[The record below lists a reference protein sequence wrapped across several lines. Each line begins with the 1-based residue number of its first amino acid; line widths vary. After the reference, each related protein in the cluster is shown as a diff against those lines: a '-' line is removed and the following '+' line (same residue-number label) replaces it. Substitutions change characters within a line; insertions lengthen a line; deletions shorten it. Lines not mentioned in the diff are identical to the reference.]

1 MSDIF
6 REVDEDLRR
15 DRAEHLFKK
24 YGGAMIA
31 AVVLIVAGTGGY
43 SFWRHWQAQKKEEQT
58 AALVTAIAQSAQGPE
73 KGVEALA
80 AFAGSANPSLAA
92 IAQFNAAALMIR
104 QGKPA
109 EAATV
114 YDGIAGNGYVPAEY
128 RDLATLLAVMQR
140 TDGGDPAQLT
150 AKLQPLTA
158 DNSPWRFTAREL
170 TAVLAVRAGDTEKAR
185 TLFKQLAD
193 DQQAPSGVRSRA
205 ADLASLY
212 GKG

>member
-15 DRAEHLFKK
+15 DRAEHLFKR

-31 AVVLIVAGTGGY
+31 AAVLVVAGTAGY
-43 SFWRHWQAQKKEEQT
+43 SFWRNWQAQKRQEQT
-58 AALVTAIAQSAQGPE
+58 VALVTAISQSGQGPE
-73 KGVEALA
+73 KGIEALA
-80 AFAGSANPSLAA
+80 AFAGSADPSLAA
-92 IAQFNAAALMIR
+92 LAQFNAAALLIR

-109 EAATV
+109 DAATV
-114 YDGIAGNGYVPAEY
+114 YDGIAGHGSVPVEY

-140 TDGGDPAQLT
+140 AGDGDAAQLT
-150 AKLQPLTA
+150 AKLLPLTA
-158 DNSPWRFTAREL
+158 ETSPWRFTAREL
-170 TAVLAVRAGDTEKAR
+170 TAMLAARSGDTEKAR
-185 TLFKQLAD
+185 TLYKQLAD
-193 DQQAPSGVRSRA
+193 DQLAPSGVRGRA

>member
-114 YDGIAGNGYVPAEY
+114 YDGIAGNGSVPAEY

-158 DNSPWRFTAREL
+158 DGSPWRFTAREL
-170 TAVLAVRAGDTEKAR
+170 TAVLAVRAGDTEKAS

>member
-31 AVVLIVAGTGGY
+31 AAVLVVAGTGGY
-43 SFWRHWQAQKKEEQT
+43 SFWRHWQAQKKQEQT
-58 AALVTAIAQSAQGPE
+58 AALVTAISQSGQGPE
-73 KGVEALA
+73 KGVDALA
-80 AFAGSANPSLAA
+80 AFAGSADPSLAA

-104 QGKPA
+104 QGKGA
-109 EAATV
+109 DAATV
-114 YDGIAGNGYVPAEY
+114 YDGIAGNASVPAQY
-128 RDLATLLAVMQR
+128 RDLATLMGVMQR
-140 TDGGDPAQLT
+140 ADGGDPAQLA

-158 DNSPWRFTAREL
+158 DTSPWRFSAREL
-170 TAVLAVRAGDTEKAR
+170 TAMLAARAGDTEKAR
-185 TLFKQLAD
+185 TLYKQLAD
-193 DQQAPSGVRSRA
+193 DQQAPSGVRGRA

>member
-31 AVVLIVAGTGGY
+31 AAVLVVAGTGGY
-43 SFWRHWQAQKKEEQT
+43 SFWRHWQAQKKQEQT
-58 AALVTAIAQSAQGPE
+58 AALVTAISQSGQGPE
-73 KGVEALA
+73 KGVDALA
-80 AFAGSANPSLAA
+80 AFAGSADPSLAA

-104 QGKPA
+104 QGKGSD
-109 EAATV
+109 AATV
-114 YDGIAGNGYVPAEY
+114 YDGIAGNASVPAQY
-128 RDLATLLAVMQR
+128 RDLATLMGVMQR
-140 TDGGDPAQLT
+140 ADSGDPAQLT

-158 DNSPWRFTAREL
+158 DTSPWRFSAREL
-170 TAVLAVRAGDTEKAR
+170 TAMLAARAGDTEKAR
-185 TLFKQLAD
+185 TLYKQLAD
-193 DQQAPSGVRSRA
+193 DQQAPSGVRGRA

>member
-15 DRAEHLFKK
+15 DRAEHVFKK

-31 AVVLIVAGTGGY
+31 AAVLLVAGTGGY
-43 SFWRHWQAQKKEEQT
+43 TAWRNWQASKQQQDT
-58 AALVTAIAQSAQGPE
+58 AALVTAISQTAQGPE

-80 AFAGSANPSLAA
+80 AYAGSADPRMAA
-92 IAQFNAAALMIR
+92 FAQFNAAALLLR

-109 EAATV
+109 DAATI
-114 YDGIAGNGYVPAEY
+114 YDGIAANSAVDPVY
-128 RDLATLLAVMQR
+128 RDLATLLGAMQR
-140 TDGGDPAQLT
+140 VESGDAAQLT
-150 AKLQPLTA
+150 ARLQPLTA
-158 DNSPWRFTAREL
+158 DSSPWRFTAREL
-170 TAVLAVRAGDTEKAR
+170 TALLAARSGDTAKAR
-185 TLFKQLAD
+185 GLFQQLAD

-212 GKG
+212 GKT

>member
-114 YDGIAGNGYVPAEY
+114 YDGIAGNGSVSAEY
-128 RDLATLLAVMQR
+128 RDLATLMAVMQR

-158 DNSPWRFTAREL
+158 DGSPWRFTAREL

-205 ADLASLY
+205 ADLATLY

>member
-114 YDGIAGNGYVPAEY
+114 YDGIAGNGSVPAEY

-158 DNSPWRFTAREL
+158 DGSPWRFTARAL
-170 TAVLAVRAGDTEKAR
+170 TAVLAVRAGDTEKAS

-205 ADLASLY
+205 ADLATLY

>member
-31 AVVLIVAGTGGY
+31 GVVLIVAATGGY

-114 YDGIAGNGYVPAEY
+114 YDGIAANGSVPAEY

-158 DNSPWRFTAREL
+158 DASPWRFTAREL

-205 ADLASLY
+205 SDLASLY

>member
-31 AVVLIVAGTGGY
+31 AAVLVVAGTGGY
-43 SFWRHWQAQKKEEQT
+43 SYWRHWQQQKRYDQT
-58 AALVTAIAQSAQGPE
+58 AALVTAISQTAQGPE
-73 KGVEALA
+73 KGVDALA
-80 AFAGSANPSLAA
+80 AFAGSADPSLAA
-92 IAQFNAAALMIR
+92 IAQFNAAALLIR
-104 QGKPA
+104 EGKPA
-109 EAATV
+109 DAATI
-114 YDGIAGNGYVPAEY
+114 YDRIAANGAVAPSY

-140 TDGGDPAQLT
+140 ADSGDAAQLSAT
-150 AKLQPLTA
+150 LQPLTA
-158 DNSPWRFTAREL
+158 EGSPWRFTAREL
-170 TAVLAVRAGDTEKAR
+170 MAMLAARAGDTDKAR
-185 TLFKQLAD
+185 TLYKQLAD
-193 DQQAPSGVRSRA
+193 DSQAPAGVRTRA

>member
-43 SFWRHWQAQKKEEQT
+43 SFWRHWQAQKKEQQT

-114 YDGIAGNGYVPAEY
+114 YDGIAGNGSVPAEY

-158 DNSPWRFTAREL
+158 DGSPWRFTAREL

>member
-114 YDGIAGNGYVPAEY
+114 YDGIAGNGSVPAEY
-128 RDLATLLAVMQR
+128 RDLATLMAVMQR

-158 DNSPWRFTAREL
+158 DGSPWRFTAREL

-205 ADLASLY
+205 ADLATLY

>member
-15 DRAEHLFKK
+15 DRAEHVFKK

-31 AVVLIVAGTGGY
+31 AAVLLVAGTGGY
-43 SFWRHWQAQKKEEQT
+43 TAWRNWQASKQQQDT
-58 AALVTAIAQSAQGPE
+58 AALVTAISQTAQGPE

-80 AFAGSANPSLAA
+80 AYAGSADPRMAA
-92 IAQFNAAALMIR
+92 FAQFNAAALLLR

-109 EAATV
+109 DAATI
-114 YDGIAGNGYVPAEY
+114 YDGIAANSSVDPVY
-128 RDLATLLAVMQR
+128 RDLATLLGAMQR
-140 TDGGDPAQLT
+140 VESGDAAQLT
-150 AKLQPLTA
+150 ARLQPLTA
-158 DNSPWRFTAREL
+158 DSSPWRFTAREL
-170 TAVLAVRAGDTEKAR
+170 TALLAARGGDTAKAR
-185 TLFKQLAD
+185 GLFQQLAD

-212 GKG
+212 GKT

>member
-31 AVVLIVAGTGGY
+31 AAVLVVAGTGGY
-43 SFWRHWQAQKKEEQT
+43 SFWRHWQAQKTQAQT
-58 AALVTAIAQSAQGPE
+58 AALVAAISQSAQGPE
-73 KGVEALA
+73 KGLDALA
-80 AFAGSANPSLAA
+80 AFAGTADPSLAA

-104 QGKPA
+104 QGKGA
-109 EAATV
+109 DAATV
-114 YDGIAGNGYVPAEY
+114 YDGIAGNASVPAQY
-128 RDLATLLAVMQR
+128 RDLATLLGVMQR
-140 TDGGDPAQLT
+140 ADGGDPAQLT

-158 DNSPWRFTAREL
+158 DTSPWRFSAREL
-170 TAVLAVRAGDTEKAR
+170 TAMLAARAGDTEKAR
-185 TLFKQLAD
+185 TLYKQLAD
-193 DQQAPSGVRSRA
+193 DQQAPSGVRGRA

>member
-31 AVVLIVAGTGGY
+31 AAVLVVAGTGGY
-43 SFWRHWQAQKKEEQT
+43 SFWRHLQAQKKEEQT

-80 AFAGSANPSLAA
+80 AFAGSADPSLAA

-109 EAATV
+109 DAAAV
-114 YDGIAGNGYVPAEY
+114 YDGIAGNASVSAQY
-128 RDLATLLAVMQR
+128 RDLATLMAVMQR
-140 TDGGDPAQLT
+140 AEDGDAAQLT
-150 AKLQPLTA
+150 ARLQPLTA
-158 DNSPWRFTAREL
+158 DASPWRFSAREL
-170 TAVLAVRAGDTEKAR
+170 TAMLAARAGDTEKAR
-185 TLFKQLAD
+185 TLYRQLAD

>member
-114 YDGIAGNGYVPAEY
+114 YDGIAGNGSVPAEY

-158 DNSPWRFTAREL
+158 DGSPWRFTAREL

-205 ADLASLY
+205 ADLATLY

>member
-31 AVVLIVAGTGGY
+31 AAVLVVAGTGGY
-43 SFWRHWQAQKKEEQT
+43 SFWRHSQAQKKEQQT

-80 AFAGSANPSLAA
+80 AFAGSADPSLAA

-109 EAATV
+109 DAAAV
-114 YDGIAGNGYVPAEY
+114 YDGIAGNASVSAQY
-128 RDLATLLAVMQR
+128 RDLATLMAVMQR
-140 TDGGDPAQLT
+140 AEDGDAAQLT
-150 AKLQPLTA
+150 ARLQPLTA
-158 DNSPWRFTAREL
+158 DASPWRFSAREL
-170 TAVLAVRAGDTEKAR
+170 TAMLAARTGDTEKAR
-185 TLFKQLAD
+185 TLYRQLAD

>member
-15 DRAEHLFKK
+15 DRAERVFKK

-31 AVVLIVAGTGGY
+31 AVVLIVGGTGGY
-43 SFWRHWQAQKKEEQT
+43 SFWRHWQAQKQEQQT

-80 AFAGSANPSLAA
+80 AFAGSANPNLAA
-92 IAQFNAAALMIR
+92 LAQFNAAALMNS

-114 YDGIAGNGYVPAEY
+114 YDGIAGNGSVPAEY

-140 TDGGDPAQLT
+140 ADDGDPAQLT

-158 DNSPWRFTAREL
+158 DGSPWRYTAREL
-170 TAVLAVRAGDTEKAR
+170 TAVLAVRSGDTEKAH

-205 ADLASLY
+205 ADLATLY

>member
-15 DRAEHLFKK
+15 DRAEHLFKR

-31 AVVLIVAGTGGY
+31 AAVLVVAGTGGY
-43 SFWRHWQAQKKEEQT
+43 SFWRHWQAQKTQEQT
-58 AALVTAIAQSAQGPE
+58 AALVTAISQSAQGPE
-73 KGVEALA
+73 KGVDALA

-92 IAQFNAAALMIR
+92 IAQFNAAALLIR

-109 EAATV
+109 DAATI
-114 YDGIAGNGYVPAEY
+114 YDGIAGNGSVPAEY
-128 RDLATLLAVMQR
+128 RDLATLLAVTQR
-140 TDGGDPAQLT
+140 AGDGDPAQLT

-158 DNSPWRFTAREL
+158 DSSPWRFTAREL
-170 TAVLAVRAGDTEKAR
+170 TAMLAARAGDTEKAR
-185 TLFKQLAD
+185 TLYKQLAD
-193 DQQAPSGVRSRA
+193 DQQAPSGVRGRA

>member
-31 AVVLIVAGTGGY
+31 AAVLVVAGTGGY
-43 SFWRHWQAQKKEEQT
+43 SFWRHWQAQKKQEQT
-58 AALVTAIAQSAQGPE
+58 AALVTAISQSGQGPE
-73 KGVEALA
+73 KGIDALA
-80 AFAGSANPSLAA
+80 AFAGSADPSLAA

-104 QGKPA
+104 QGKGA
-109 EAATV
+109 DAATV
-114 YDGIAGNGYVPAEY
+114 YDGIAGNASVPAQY
-128 RDLATLLAVMQR
+128 RDLATLMGVMQR
-140 TDGGDPAQLT
+140 ADSGDPAQLT

-158 DNSPWRFTAREL
+158 DTSPWRFSAREL
-170 TAVLAVRAGDTEKAR
+170 TAMLAARAGDAEKAR
-185 TLFKQLAD
+185 TLYKQLAD
-193 DQQAPSGVRSRA
+193 DQQAPSGVRGRA

>member
-114 YDGIAGNGYVPAEY
+114 YDGIAGNGSVPAEY
-128 RDLATLLAVMQR
+128 RDLATLMAVMQR
-140 TDGGDPAQLT
+140 TDGDDPAQLT

-158 DNSPWRFTAREL
+158 DGSPWRFTAREL

>member
-114 YDGIAGNGYVPAEY
+114 YDGIAGNGAVPAEY

-140 TDGGDPAQLT
+140 TDGGDPTQLT

-158 DNSPWRFTAREL
+158 DGSPWRFTAREL

>member
-114 YDGIAGNGYVPAEY
+114 YDGIAGNGSVPAEY

-158 DNSPWRFTAREL
+158 DGSPWRFTAREL